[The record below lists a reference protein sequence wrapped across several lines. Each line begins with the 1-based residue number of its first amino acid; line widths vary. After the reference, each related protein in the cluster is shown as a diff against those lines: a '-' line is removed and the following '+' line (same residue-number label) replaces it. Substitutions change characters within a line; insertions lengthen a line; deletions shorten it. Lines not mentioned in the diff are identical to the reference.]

1 MVDGYAYGS
10 LSMTSYTLDAPPLP
24 AHDAGSGA
32 AEIPHVPAEQ
42 TNI

>member
-10 LSMTSYTLDAPPLP
+10 LSMTSYTLDAPPTPLDV
-24 AHDAGSGA
+24 AEGGA
-32 AEIPHVPAEQ
+32 AAMPDVPAEQ

>member
-10 LSMTSYTLDAPPLP
+10 LSMTSYTLDAAPLP
-24 AHDAGSGA
+24 QPTAGTGA
-32 AEIPHVPAEQ
+32 AEMPDVPAEQ